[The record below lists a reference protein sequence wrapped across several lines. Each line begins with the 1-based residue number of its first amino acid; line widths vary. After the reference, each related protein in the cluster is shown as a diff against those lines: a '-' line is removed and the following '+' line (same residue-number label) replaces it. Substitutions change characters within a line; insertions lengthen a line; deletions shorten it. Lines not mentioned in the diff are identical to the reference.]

1 MLRSNSLNTDMSN
14 FILKYD
20 VLLTHD
26 GVLAKEDV
34 DKSDILLPGVV
45 ELTHLRAKPNSF
57 LASSDMA
64 LAAFQASPV
73 TLRRGGCPCVSFLL
87 GLARWRCRRGSGGLP
102 FHMFGS
108 PK

>member
-1 MLRSNSLNTDMSN
+1 MLRSNSINTEMSN

-57 LASSDMA
+57 LVSSDRA
-64 LAAFQASPV
+64 LAAFS
-73 TLRRGGCPCVSFLL
+73 
-87 GLARWRCRRGSGGLP
+87 GLACDFETRRLSVCLLLIGLGKVE
-102 FHMFGS
+102 M
-108 PK
+108 

>member
-1 MLRSNSLNTDMSN
+1 MSN

-57 LASSDMA
+57 LASR
-64 LAAFQASPV
+64 LI
-73 TLRRGGCPCVSFLL
+73 
-87 GLARWRCRRGSGGLP
+87 GL
-102 FHMFGS
+102 
-108 PK
+108 

>member
-1 MLRSNSLNTDMSN
+1 MSN

-34 DKSDILLPGVV
+34 DKSDILLPGIV

-57 LASSDMA
+57 SSSDRALASFS
-64 LAAFQASPV
+64 
-73 TLRRGGCPCVSFLL
+73 
-87 GLARWRCRRGSGGLP
+87 GLACDFETRRLSVCLLLIGLGKVE
-102 FHMFGS
+102 M
-108 PK
+108 